1 MYTSELPE
9 AVQKA
14 WGPEA
19 AKDFVAW
26 LDEYLREARLAPE
39 VQISA
44 FVARQK
50 VNVLML
56 ERVSNLLL
64 AGEPR
69 LVQRSGGHWVWQVPV
84 DLTFPSYGRVGCVGE
99 LDVDARYGEM
109 RYTDA
114 LLTRMA
120 DEARRLAEQVLHPT
134 ANE

>member
-1 MYTSELPE
+1 
-9 AVQKA
+9 
-14 WGPEA
+14 
-19 AKDFVAW
+19 VAW
-26 LDEYLREARLAPE
+26 LNEYLREARLAPE
-39 VQISA
+39 VQVSA

-69 LVQRSGGHWVWQVPV
+69 LVQRLGGHWVWQVPV
-84 DLTFPSYGRVGCVGE
+84 DLTFPSHGRVGCVGE
-99 LDVDARYGEM
+99 LDVDTRYGEM
-109 RYTDA
+109 HYTDA
-114 LLTRMA
+114 LLTQIA

>member
-1 MYTSELPE
+1 VYTSELPD

-39 VQISA
+39 VQVSA

-56 ERVSNLLL
+56 EQVSNLLL

-69 LVQRSGGHWVWQVPV
+69 LVQRSGGQWVWQVPV
-84 DLTFPSYGRVGCVGE
+84 DFTLPSHGRVGCVGE

-114 LLTRMA
+114 LLAQIA
-120 DEARRLAEQVLHPT
+120 DKARCLAEQVLHPT
-134 ANE
+134 ADE